1 MRLGGWIVHE
11 DTGEREMKKT
21 TITAAGMILL
31 TALTLTACG
40 SKPTAKTS
48 TKDSTTIAVET
59 LAKDVQGLFS
69 NKKYE
74 LPSKKVTKA
83 KITVAGKQYKKVYKL
98 RGDLT
103 KAQKKTL
110 RISKS
115 RIAAIK
121 QMVAVNTEI
130 KAVLKD
136 KRVIKDL
143 TYSDDNLQK
152 TLAALKTDYAKFV
165 SQKQDDATLI
175 HNEVAAIAKVKAST
189 TGDPDQAKIDAAKTA
204 VDAIPVAAFRAF
216 WSPKIPAIE
225 NGKLVAKESLTAG
238 TDKVSATVTQGTSAA
253 AKSSSASTPAASSTK
268 ASQATTT
275 TKSTQA
281 TTAKSSTP
289 AASASHSTT
298 TSRPTTTTPS
308 HSTATTTKPS
318 TGSSTGTSHTT
329 TPTKPSSSSSSAKP
343 TEPVKKPH
351 VLEPGEYIGNGGLFS
366 SMSAAMAAMDK
377 AMDDSLDAGVARG
390 AHAFSV
396 SYQDGTTMYSWEWTY

>member
-1 MRLGGWIVHE
+1 
-11 DTGEREMKKT
+11 MKKT
-21 TITAAGMILL
+21 TIKATSLILL

-40 SKPTAKTS
+40 SKSTAKTS
-48 TKDSTTIAVET
+48 TKDNATVAVEA

-83 KITVAGKQYKKVYKL
+83 KITAAGKQYKKVYKL

-103 KAQKKTL
+103 KAQKRTL
-110 RISKS
+110 RVSKS

-136 KRVIKDL
+136 ERVIKDL

-152 TLAALKTDYAKFV
+152 TLTGLKPDYAKFV
-165 SQKQDDATLI
+165 SRKQDDAALI
-175 HNEVAAIAKVKAST
+175 HNEVAAITKVKAST
-189 TGDPDQAKIDAAKTA
+189 TGDPDQAKIDAAKAA
-204 VDAIPVAAFRAF
+204 VDAIPVAAFKAF
-216 WSPKIPAIE
+216 WSPKIPVIE
-225 NGKLVAKESLTAG
+225 NGKLVAKESLNAG
-238 TDKVSATVTQGTSAA
+238 TDKVSAAVTQETSAA
-253 AKSSSASTPAASSTK
+253 AKSSSASTPATASTK
-268 ASQATTT
+268 ASQAAKTT

-281 TTAKSSTP
+281 TTAKPSTP
-289 AASASHSTT
+289 AASTSHSTT
-298 TSRPTTTTPS
+298 TSRPTTTTP
-308 HSTATTTKPS
+308 TKPS
-318 TGSSTGTSHTT
+318 TGSSTSTSHTA
-329 TPTKPSSSSSSAKP
+329 TPSKPSSSSSSTKP

-366 SMSAAMAAMDK
+366 SMSAAMAAMNK
-377 AMDDSLDAGVARG
+377 ALDDAADAGQGRQ

-396 SYQDGTTMYSWEWTY
+396 SYQDGTTFYSWEWSD

>member
-1 MRLGGWIVHE
+1 M
-11 DTGEREMKKT
+11 
-21 TITAAGMILL
+21 
-31 TALTLTACG
+31 
-40 SKPTAKTS
+40 
-48 TKDSTTIAVET
+48 
-59 LAKDVQGLFS
+59 
-69 NKKYE
+69 
-74 LPSKKVTKA
+74 TKA
-83 KITVAGKQYKKVYKL
+83 KITAAGKQYKKVYKL

-110 RISKS
+110 RVSKS

-143 TYSDDNLQK
+143 TYSDDALQQ
-152 TLAALKTDYAKFV
+152 TLTGLKSKYAKFV

-175 HNEVAAIAKVKAST
+175 HNEVAAIAKVKSST

-204 VDAIPVAAFRAF
+204 VDAIPVAAFKAF
-216 WSPKIPAIE
+216 WSPKIPTIE

-238 TDKVSATVTQGTSAA
+238 TDKVSATVTQETSAA
-253 AKSSSASTPAASSTK
+253 AKSSSASAPAASSSAK
-268 ASQATTT
+268 ASQAAKTT

-281 TTAKSSTP
+281 TTTKPSTP

-308 HSTATTTKPS
+308 HSTTTTTKPS

-329 TPTKPSSSSSSAKP
+329 TPSKPSSSSSSTKP

-351 VLEPGEYIGNGGLFS
+351 VLEPGEYIGNGGLLS
-366 SMSAAMAAMDK
+366 SMSAAMAAMNK
-377 AMDDSLDAGVARG
+377 ALDDAADAGQGRQ

-396 SYQDGTTMYSWEWTY
+396 SYQDGTTFYSWEWSD